1 MSTRSRVSPKKSLGQ
16 HFLKDSFVR
25 DKIIDSLQASRDD
38 WVVEIGPGTGAMT
51 GILKSRYTDFE
62 AIELDQRAIAALK
75 EKFPDL
81 RVHHADV
88 VRFDWKAYGEKAGKK
103 LHIVGNLPYYITSQI
118 LFDLIAAYEVMDEAV
133 VMMQLEVAQ
142 RLVAKPR
149 TKAYG
154 ILSVLIQRYTEPE
167 LLFNVSRDVFYPKPD
182 VESAVVRLVFRDKPE
197 GMDHVS
203 HRLFKR
209 VVKASFSQRRK
220 KLKNSLKSLL
230 SDVGG
235 TVPEKWEG
243 VRAEE
248 LTPSEFLELTRHLFE
263 IDDT

>member
-1 MSTRSRVSPKKSLGQ
+1 MAKVFPKKSLGQ
-16 HFLKDSFVR
+16 HFLRDSFVR
-25 DKIIDSLQASRDD
+25 DKIIDSLQAGKDD

-51 GILKSRYTDFE
+51 GILKSRYPDFE
-62 AIELDQRAIAALK
+62 AIELDQRAIAALL
-75 EKFPDL
+75 EKYPGI

-88 VRFDWKAYGEKAGKK
+88 VRFDWKGYAERAGKK

-118 LFDLIAAYEVMDEAV
+118 LFDLIAAHDVVEEAV
-133 VMMQLEVAQ
+133 VMMQLEVAE

-182 VESAVVRLVFRDKPE
+182 VESAVVRLVFRDEPE
-197 GMDHVS
+197 GMQTVS

-209 VVKASFSQRRK
+209 VVKASFNQRRK

-230 SDVGG
+230 ADTQGSI
-235 TVPEKWEG
+235 PEQWEG

-248 LTPSEFLELTRHLFE
+248 LTPSNFLTLTRHLFE

>member
-1 MSTRSRVSPKKSLGQ
+1 MARVSPKKSLGQ

-25 DKIIDSLQASRDD
+25 DKIIDALQATRDD

-51 GILKSRYTDFE
+51 GILKSRYPDFE
-62 AIELDQRAIAALK
+62 AIELDQRAIAALE
-75 EKFPDL
+75 EKYPGI

-88 VRFDWKAYGEKAGKK
+88 VRFDWAGYAERAGKK

-118 LFDLIAAYEVMDEAV
+118 LFDLIAAHDVVEEAV

-149 TKAYG
+149 TKSYG

-167 LLFNVSRDVFYPKPD
+167 LLFNVSRDVFYPKPA
-182 VESAVVRLVFRDKPE
+182 VESAVVRLVFRKEPE
-197 GMDHVS
+197 GMDRVS

-209 VVKASFSQRRK
+209 VVKASFNQRRK

-230 SDVGG
+230 SDTNG
-235 TVPEKWEG
+235 TIPEQWEG
-243 VRAEE
+243 ARAEE
-248 LTPSEFLELTRHLFE
+248 LTPSDFLTLTRHLFD